1 MHPATSENGTGK
13 RRGVH
18 EDHWITQRRPYV
30 GVPTRT
36 VPTGPLTVLAGE
48 RGRTVAFAETVTIAC
63 EAEVLQG
70 LEAKGSDRLWR
81 AYRSVLKDRVQVLP
95 VDIRVAEHYA
105 CVQAASA
112 RAGRTRPAFDL
123 LIAATALVHE
133 LTLATCNVRHF
144 EGIEGLSV
152 EDWAPD
158 PDGAA

>member
-1 MHPATSENGTGK
+1 MPVSHLLDTSVYSQPIRK
-13 RRGVH
+13 APLRSV
-18 EDHWITQRRPYV
+18 QRRWAALGDRSLSTSV
-30 GVPTRT
+30 
-36 VPTGPLTVLAGE
+36 
-48 RGRTVAFAETVTIAC
+48 IC

-70 LEAKGSDRLWR
+70 LEARGSDRLWR

-105 CVQAASA
+105 RVQAASA

-123 LIAATALVHE
+123 LIAATALVHG

-152 EDWAPD
+152 EDWALD

>member
-1 MHPATSENGTGK
+1 MAMSHLLDTSVYSQPIRK
-13 RRGVH
+13 APLRSV
-18 EDHWITQRRPYV
+18 QRRWAALGDRSLSTSV
-30 GVPTRT
+30 
-36 VPTGPLTVLAGE
+36 
-48 RGRTVAFAETVTIAC
+48 IC

-70 LEAKGSDRLWR
+70 LEAKDSDRLWR

-105 CVQAASA
+105 RVQAASA

-123 LIAATALVHE
+123 LIAATALVHK

-152 EDWAPD
+152 EDWAAD

>member
-1 MHPATSENGTGK
+1 MRS
-13 RRGVH
+13 V
-18 EDHWITQRRPYV
+18 QRRWDALGDRSLSTSV
-30 GVPTRT
+30 
-36 VPTGPLTVLAGE
+36 
-48 RGRTVAFAETVTIAC
+48 IC

-81 AYRSVLKDRVQVLP
+81 AYRSVLKDRVHVLP

-105 CVQAASA
+105 RVQAACT

-133 LTLATCNVRHF
+133 LTLATCNVRPF

-152 EDWAPD
+152 EDWALHPN
-158 PDGAA
+158 GAA

>member
-1 MHPATSENGTGK
+1 MPLSHLLDTSVYSQPIRK
-13 RRGVH
+13 APLQSV
-18 EDHWITQRRPYV
+18 QRRWAAL
-30 GVPTRT
+30 GDRSLSTS
-36 VPTGPLTVLAGE
+36 A
-48 RGRTVAFAETVTIAC
+48 IC

-81 AYRSVLKDRVQVLP
+81 AYRSVLKDRVPVLP

-105 CVQAASA
+105 RVQAASA

-152 EDWAPD
+152 EDWALD
-158 PDGAA
+158 PGGAT

>member
-1 MHPATSENGTGK
+1 MPLTHLLDTGVYSQPIRK
-13 RRGVH
+13 APLRSV
-18 EDHWITQRRPYV
+18 QRRWDALGDRSLSTSV
-30 GVPTRT
+30 
-36 VPTGPLTVLAGE
+36 
-48 RGRTVAFAETVTIAC
+48 IC

-81 AYRSVLKDRVQVLP
+81 AYRSVLKDRVRVLP

-105 CVQAASA
+105 RVQAAST

-152 EDWAPD
+152 EDWALH
-158 PDGAA
+158 PDGTA